1 MLQKPDTPKHV
12 LARRE
17 RVRRSKARRRL
28 GLRVWSLEI
37 SDLAMEGLIQQAIH
51 TGHLTEREALDDAAV
66 IRELARMLEEQG
78 RRWMR

>member
-1 MLQKPDTPKHV
+1 
-12 LARRE
+12 
-17 RVRRSKARRRL
+17 
-28 GLRVWSLEI
+28 
-37 SDLAMEGLIQQAIH
+37 MEGLIQQAIH